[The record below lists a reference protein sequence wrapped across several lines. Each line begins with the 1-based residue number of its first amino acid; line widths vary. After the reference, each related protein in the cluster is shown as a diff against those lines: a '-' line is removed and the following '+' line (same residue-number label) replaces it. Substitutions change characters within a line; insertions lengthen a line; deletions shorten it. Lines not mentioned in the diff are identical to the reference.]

1 MLKTHAWSYMYNVGD
16 FQDIPLKSIV
26 DKISTVFTWTFH
38 ALGQIS
44 HACQTLSLFDVPDQ
58 LKEFPQ

>member
-1 MLKTHAWSYMYNVGD
+1 MVIHVGD

-38 ALGQIS
+38 ALGQIF
-44 HACQTLSLFDVPDQ
+44 HACQTLPLFDVPDQ